1 MPTPSRSETKAHYM
15 ARCVPYVMKEK
26 GTQSNA
32 HAVAKC
38 NGMWEQSRKR
48 VHNARRMNPL
58 RLDPTRTTMIRR
70 RFETDMKR
78 RFDKFKR
85 ALWSLIVEED
95 AFGLTPRKPLVLHQR
110 YAALMTPQQLEEFR
124 RWVQGQVD
132 QGILGRTRPGEPN
145 WLQQYISESYEKG
158 QGRAFDDAMKKY
170 GYGGQAPPEY
180 YQGSRDQFLRDAFRN
195 PASVER
201 VELLASRSFTDLK
214 NVTEGM
220 STQLSRTLTDGIIQ
234 GRSPREVGRELNKV
248 VDGYKNRG
256 LTIARTETI
265 RAHADGQLEALK
277 QLGVEEVGVMVEWSA
292 AADDLVCDLCRELD
306 GAVFKLQEAQAIIPR
321 HPNAVF
327 AGSTF
332 VPYGECLEAVRAE
345 YSGPCIVLCAE
356 GCGVH
361 RTTIGPNHPMMT
373 LRGMVRAADLR
384 EGDHVLY
391 DLRNDGMFFRDTN
404 CEQIPSSKDVFET
417 LLMVSGN
424 VTVASPGHDLHGD
437 RVFCKGE
444 VEAVRPTGSLLI
456 VRESGGIE
464 KLRELDLTR
473 TNPNAEVVSG
483 VRSEYPG
490 GQAVLLPPA
499 GGMGSSDSWIA
510 ADDHYVW
517 LRVASVRMDT
527 YEGYAFDYT
536 TASSLYCSDGFVV
549 SNCRCAWIPANVG
562 EPEKGQ
568 KRGKEAQKALDES
581 IKQEIPKS
589 KREERTLEEQK
600 KISRWAG
607 ADKKVQKP
615 LTPKVSPQD
624 KAKPKPQGTP
634 KPRIPRKMSST
645 RKPSVKPPQPIGDWK
660 AEAVLDA
667 AERTASNST
676 TLPELYAKLKA
687 KHPGLTM
694 EEFQQGM
701 LDLHRQGKLR
711 LLEYTRAP
719 AEIAGKLQ
727 IPSPAGDPYYYVQ
740 KPALWQGRKQ

>member
-1 MPTPSRSETKAHYM
+1 MPTPSRSETKSHYM

-26 GTQSNA
+26 GTKSND

-48 VHNARRMNPL
+48 TNNARRMNPL

-85 ALWSLIVEED
+85 ALWSLVVEED

-180 YQGSRDQFLRDAFRN
+180 YQGSRDQFLRSSFRQ

-220 STQLSRTLTDGIIQ
+220 STQLNRTLTDGIIQ
-234 GRSPREVGRELNKV
+234 GRSPREVGRDLNKV

-321 HPNAVF
+321 HPN
-327 AGSTF
+327 
-332 VPYGECLEAVRAE
+332 
-345 YSGPCIVLCAE
+345 
-356 GCGVH
+356 
-361 RTTIGPNHPMMT
+361 
-373 LRGMVRAADLR
+373 
-384 EGDHVLY
+384 
-391 DLRNDGMFFRDTN
+391 
-404 CEQIPSSKDVFET
+404 
-417 LLMVSGN
+417 
-424 VTVASPGHDLHGD
+424 
-437 RVFCKGE
+437 
-444 VEAVRPTGSLLI
+444 
-456 VRESGGIE
+456 
-464 KLRELDLTR
+464 
-473 TNPNAEVVSG
+473 
-483 VRSEYPG
+483 
-490 GQAVLLPPA
+490 
-499 GGMGSSDSWIA
+499 
-510 ADDHYVW
+510 
-517 LRVASVRMDT
+517 
-527 YEGYAFDYT
+527 
-536 TASSLYCSDGFVV
+536 
-549 SNCRCAWIPANVG
+549 CRCSWIPANVG

-568 KRGKEAQKALDES
+568 KRGKEAQKVLDES
-581 IKQEIPKS
+581 IKQEIPKG

-624 KAKPKPQGTP
+624 KAKPKTLGTP
-634 KPRIPRKMSST
+634 KPRVPRKMSPT
-645 RKPSVKPPQPIGDWK
+645 RKPSTKPPQPIGDWK

-667 AERTASNST
+667 AERTPSNAT

-687 KHPGLTM
+687 KHPGLTV
-694 EEFQQGM
+694 EEFQKGM
-701 LDLHRQGKLR
+701 LDLHREGKLC

-727 IPSPAGDPYYYVQ
+727 ILNPAGDPYYYVQ